1 MSKPRAKPPANKDIV
16 LAVKGFDQN
25 LQCKGY
31 QFVIGQTYEHNGKV
45 VACESGFH
53 ACENPL
59 DVWSYYGPCE
69 SRFALVELSGEFSRH
84 EADSKIAAA
93 RITIKAELS
102 LPDFIGRAVSWLIE
116 HIKSGEKA
124 SGHYSQLAASGDSS
138 RLAAS
143 GHYSQLAASGHS
155 SRLAAS
161 GHSSR
166 LAASG
171 HYSQLAASG
180 DSSRLAASGDSSR
193 LAASGK
199 NSVIASSAISAIAKG
214 ADGTWLSLAEFG
226 GDGKCVGFATGCIGR
241 DGLKPDTW
249 YRANGGKLVET
260 TP

>member
-143 GHYSQLAASGHS
+143 G
-155 SRLAAS
+155 
-161 GHSSR
+161 
-166 LAASG
+166 
-171 HYSQLAASG
+171 
-180 DSSRLAASGDSSR
+180 
-193 LAASGK
+193 K